1 MSTPAPVVLVTGGSR
16 GIGAAICAAACDAGW
31 TVVMTYRDNQEAAE
45 KQVAALIEKGG
56 QAGAYR
62 ADVAESASI
71 ERLLGTVESRFGSLS
86 GLVNNAGITG
96 RIGPFVDLSESLLRR
111 VMDVNVLGTMLY
123 TQAAVRHWLSNGS
136 TGVVVNVSSIAST
149 LGSAGEYV
157 HYAASKAAI
166 DTFTLGLARE
176 VGPHGIRVNA
186 VAPGTTQTDIHAAG
200 GDPGRVERVAPRIPL
215 GRAARPSEIAEV
227 VVWLLSE
234 KASYVTGSVVRAGGG
249 L

>member
-1 MSTPAPVVLVTGGSR
+1 MSSGAPVLLVTGGSR
-16 GIGAAICAAACDAGW
+16 GIGAAISTAASEAGW
-31 TVVMTYRDNQEAAE
+31 TVVMTYNDNREAAE
-45 KQVAALIEKGG
+45 KLVASLGERGGHACAL
-56 QAGAYR
+56 Q
-62 ADVAESASI
+62 ADVGESASI
-71 ERLLGTVESRFGSLS
+71 EGLFDAVESRFGPLS

-96 RIGPFVDLSESLLRR
+96 RIGSFVDLPESLLRR

-123 TQAAVRHWLSNGS
+123 TQAAVRRWLSSGS

-186 VAPGTTQTDIHAAG
+186 VAPGTTETDIHAAG
-200 GDPGRVERVAPRIPL
+200 GDPGRAERVAPRVPL
-215 GRAARPSEIAEV
+215 RRVAEPREIAEV
-227 VVWLLSE
+227 VVWLLS
-234 KASYVTGSVVRAGGG
+234 KKSSYVTGSVVRAGGG